1 MERPFFSIGKLPAQ
15 FLLLPVF
22 NFQPVGYPVGS
33 SNRYWHRTGITNI
46 MRPSCITVQFRYELR
61 PDSIFIDLI
70 ADVEPLKDGGY
81 LVKNIRKRIEA
92 IESLIP
98 AFILQKWNGEWAHK
112 DSGKETN
119 LSDAIGRAIDQ
130 LNEPSKKL
138 GKIL

>member
-1 MERPFFSIGKLPAQ
+1 
-15 FLLLPVF
+15 
-22 NFQPVGYPVGS
+22 
-33 SNRYWHRTGITNI
+33 

-119 LSDAIGRAIDQ
+119 LSEAIGRAIDQ
-130 LNEPSKKL
+130 LNEPSMKL